1 MNQFARDL
9 VHLMVDLWL
18 DQFIEFADHDTFFI
32 QFDGTDLYDF
42 KRQLLHSILFAGVT
56 LIPFQIQ
63 NDIFH
68 TFLHILMSGSKA
80 PDFDACG
87 LLRATVLAVQYP
99 IPLHA
104 SSGLPL

>member
-1 MNQFARDL
+1 MDQFAGDL

-68 TFLHILMSGSKA
+68 TFLHNYLNYLPFTFSE
-80 PDFDACG
+80 
-87 LLRATVLAVQYP
+87 VQYP
-99 IPLHA
+99 ALLHA